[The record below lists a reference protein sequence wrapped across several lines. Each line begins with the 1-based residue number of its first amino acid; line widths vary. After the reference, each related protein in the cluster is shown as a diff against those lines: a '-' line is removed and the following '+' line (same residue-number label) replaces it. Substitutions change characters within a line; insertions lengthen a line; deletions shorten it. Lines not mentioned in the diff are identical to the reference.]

1 LSKEGFSDKLGVVE
15 VNAEGLL
22 SNEVIDINAEILNDN
37 GDKVGHIFL
46 KIFWFESQR
55 DSDPVAP

>member
-1 LSKEGFSDKLGVVE
+1 MGVVE

-37 GDKVGHIFL
+37 GDKVGHIFF